1 MLCPLMVCVTSCN
14 APGCGMRVL
23 IVVEEIKNAAPAD
36 GHILEIS

>member
-1 MLCPLMVCVTSCN
+1 MTSCN
-14 APGCGMRVL
+14 APGCGMRVLRVL